1 MPAKWNVS
9 RGSSQL
15 FVIVFSSP
23 VSITVYANALQY
35 LNPIQ
40 YVRGGKNLKHCSL
53 LKFILVL
60 NSVFP
65 SWKLLDFVSV
75 PGVSGSLVLREYSVW
90 QRAGRS
96 GDLYSIPGRGE
107 RNFSSS
113 LCVQTGSGPHTASGT
128 MGTGGLFPG
137 GKARPGSDADHSPPS
152 SAEFENE

>member
-1 MPAKWNVS
+1 VCSLILTSLTQSCYLYVFSIINLLVLVRTVTFSFSTLQSLCMVLLYFGQNSKTPLSFGNLFRLLVPTKWNVS

-15 FVIVFSSP
+15 FVTVVSSP

-75 PGVSGSLVLREYSVW
+75 LGVSGSLVA
-90 QRAGRS
+90 QR
-96 GDLYSIPGRGE
+96 
-107 RNFSSS
+107 
-113 LCVQTGSGPHTASGT
+113 V
-128 MGTGGLFPG
+128 
-137 GKARPGSDADHSPPS
+137 
-152 SAEFENE
+152 